1 MLPSKYEYNALKIKE
16 KKYRKN
22 CSVFFVLEVTARS
35 AADILCIHPNSAALL
50 YRKIRIV
57 SSRHSILA
65 TDKILKVTFNCTK
78 AISADA

>member
-1 MLPSKYEYNALKIKE
+1 MLPSKHENNTLQIKE
-16 KKYRKN
+16 KIQKKLLR
-22 CSVFFVLEVTARS
+22 FFVLEVTARY

-65 TDKILKVTFNCTK
+65 TDKILKVTSNCTK